1 MPADFLRD
9 RGSLEATSRRES
21 RAVVIHP
28 HRALVRLLGLWKL
41 FVDPLEVSVASHLLL
56 EGYWESW
63 ITVFL
68 ARNLRP
74 GDHCLDVGAQ
84 FGYYS
89 VLMGHAVGPAG
100 RVAAVEA
107 NPALIGLL
115 RDSLAVNGLNW
126 CELVAAA
133 ATDEGGQTRSLR
145 VRDSYAGGATL
156 MGSMDGAD
164 RSLRSVEVGTVTLDQ
179 VVSEWPRLDWIKL
192 DVEGAEQLAWRG
204 AAGALRRFA
213 QVQVLMEFNPAAYES
228 ADRFLDEIREFGFS
242 IRTIDFSG
250 DSQPVTD
257 WQSLPP
263 ATMLHL
269 TRG

>member
-1 MPADFLRD
+1 MLPDFLRD
-9 RGSLEATSRRES
+9 RAALEATSRSES
-21 RAVVIHP
+21 RAVVLHP
-28 HRALVRLLGLWKL
+28 HRALIRFLGLWKL

-56 EGYWESW
+56 EGFWESW

-68 ARNLRP
+68 ARNLQP

-84 FGYYS
+84 FGYYT

-107 NPALIGLL
+107 NPALIRLL

-133 ATDEGGQTRSLR
+133 VTDEAGQTRSLM
-145 VRDSYAGGATL
+145 VRESYAGGATL

-164 RSLRSVEVGTVTLDQ
+164 RSLRSVDVPTVTLDQ
-179 VVSEWPRLDWIKL
+179 VVAAWPRLDWIKL

-204 AAGALRRFA
+204 ASGILGRFPR
-213 QVQVLMEFNPAAYES
+213 VQVLMEFNPGAYES
-228 ADRFLDEIREFGFS
+228 ASRFLDEIREMGFS
-242 IRTIDFSG
+242 IRTIDFTG